1 MATPISRWKFE
12 PAPRLLVSI
21 ASPPLRF
28 YIGGD
33 SSAFV
38 IQAIVDPVVASG
50 LHKKQRL
57 FIATVAISFIDT
69 VPTAKIRSRGTRHFC
84 LQNERFYHRILFWK
98 TFSFPGNITGLN
110 FVIFGERR
118 YERSFETTGYDRVR
132 EY

>member
-38 IQAIVDPVVASG
+38 IQAIADPVVASG

-69 VPTAKIRSRGTRHFC
+69 VPTAKIRSRDLSF
-84 LQNERFYHRILFWK
+84 LPSERKVLSQD
-98 TFSFPGNITGLN
+98 TFLEN
-110 FVIFGERR
+110 FFFSG
-118 YERSFETTGYDRVR
+118 
-132 EY
+132 